1 MTMAS
6 EDFAGPLTAD
16 EERSRG
22 ARLAHIRQE
31 LLAPVGA
38 IIGYQEI
45 LGEEARRLGLEAL
58 IPDLERVREAGRR
71 LYALVDRLLETGPAR
86 PALDADLPELEA
98 KLRHDLRTPLNIIMG
113 YSELM
118 LEELKAPD
126 ADPLRPD
133 LERLL
138 DEARRL
144 LAVVDRIVDLSREG
158 AASGHDHAAASM
170 AEELIRSIRPVAE
183 PSGRALEPGR
193 ILVVDDNASNRELL
207 CRRLS
212 RDGHAAVAVGSGREA
227 LALLEAEGFDLIL
240 LDLMMPELNGYQV
253 LAHLKGDRRWR
264 EIPVVMISGLRETDS
279 VVRCIEA
286 GADDYLPKPF
296 DPVLLRARI
305 SACLERKRWRDR
317 ERRYLAELA
326 AEKARADALL
336 HNILPR
342 EIVSRLNNGEVLI
355 ADRVEDATI
364 LFCDLVGFTELAAAL
379 PPARLLER
387 LNGVFSEFDRLAG
400 ELGIEKIKTIG
411 DAYMAAAG
419 LPLPRRDHATAMA
432 ELALGMLDALERQNA
447 TARRPFRARIGMHTG
462 PVVAGI
468 IGRHKFI
475 YDVWGDTVNLASRL
489 EAQGMPGWIQVS
501 AATRDAL
508 AHRYAFEPR
517 GLVEIRGK
525 GQVPAYLLLGRHSEA
540 V

>member
-1 MTMAS
+1 
-6 EDFAGPLTAD
+6 
-16 EERSRG
+16 
-22 ARLAHIRQE
+22 
-31 LLAPVGA
+31 
-38 IIGYQEI
+38 
-45 LGEEARRLGLEAL
+45 
-58 IPDLERVREAGRR
+58 
-71 LYALVDRLLETGPAR
+71 
-86 PALDADLPELEA
+86 
-98 KLRHDLRTPLNIIMG
+98 
-113 YSELM
+113 
-118 LEELKAPD
+118 
-126 ADPLRPD
+126 
-133 LERLL
+133 
-138 DEARRL
+138 
-144 LAVVDRIVDLSREG
+144 
-158 AASGHDHAAASM
+158 
-170 AEELIRSIRPVAE
+170 
-183 PSGRALEPGR
+183 
-193 ILVVDDNASNRELL
+193 
-207 CRRLS
+207 
-212 RDGHAAVAVGSGREA
+212 
-227 LALLEAEGFDLIL
+227 
-240 LDLMMPELNGYQV
+240 
-253 LAHLKGDRRWR
+253 
-264 EIPVVMISGLRETDS
+264 MISGLRETDS

-342 EIVSRLNNGEVLI
+342 EIVSRLSNGEVLI

-379 PPARLLER
+379 PPARLIER
-387 LNGVFSEFDRLAG
+387 LNNVFSEFDRLAG

-419 LPLPRRDHATAMA
+419 LPLPREDHATAMA

-468 IGRHKFI
+468 IGRHKFN

-489 EAQGMPGWIQVS
+489 EAQGVPGWIQVS

-525 GQVPAYLLLGRHSEA
+525 GQVPAYLLLGRRSA

>member
-1 MTMAS
+1 MTIGREAL
-6 EDFAGPLTAD
+6 PVD
-16 EERSRG
+16 EERTRR

-45 LGEEARRLGLEAL
+45 LLEEVRRLGLEVLA
-58 IPDLERVREAGRR
+58 PDLERVREAGGR
-71 LYALVDRLLETGPAR
+71 LYELVDRLLETGPAR
-86 PALDADLPELEA
+86 PVADADLSELEA
-98 KLRHDLRTPLNIIMG
+98 KLRHDLRTPLNAIMG

-118 LEELKAPD
+118 LEELEAPSSD
-126 ADPLRPD
+126 MLRLD
-133 LERLL
+133 LEKLL

-144 LAVVDRIVDLSREG
+144 LAAIDRIVDLSREG
-158 AASGHDHAAASM
+158 AAIGHDHAAASI

-183 PSGRALEPGR
+183 PSGRLLELGR

-207 CRRLS
+207 CRQLS
-212 RDGHAAVAVGSGREA
+212 RDGHAATAVGSGREA
-227 LALLEAEGFDLIL
+227 LVLLEAEIFDLIL

-264 EIPVVMISGLRETDS
+264 EIPVIMISGLRETDS

-305 SACLERKRWRDR
+305 SACLERKRWHDR
-317 ERRYLAELA
+317 ERQYLAELA

-336 HNILPR
+336 LNVLPR
-342 EIVSRLNNGEVLI
+342 GIVSRLSAGEVLI

-364 LFCDLVGFTELAAAL
+364 LFCDLVGFTELAAVL
-379 PPARLLER
+379 PPARLIER
-387 LNGVFSEFDRLAG
+387 LNGIFSEFDQLAH

-419 LPLPRRDHATAMA
+419 LPLPREDHATAMA

-447 TARRPFRARIGMHTG
+447 TVRRPFRARIGMHTG

-489 EAQGMPGWIQVS
+489 EAHGLPNRIQVS
-501 AATRDAL
+501 AVTRDAL
-508 AHRYAFEPR
+508 ADRYMFETR
-517 GLVEIRGK
+517 GLLEVRGK
-525 GQVPAYLLLGRHSEA
+525 GQIPAYLLLGRHPG